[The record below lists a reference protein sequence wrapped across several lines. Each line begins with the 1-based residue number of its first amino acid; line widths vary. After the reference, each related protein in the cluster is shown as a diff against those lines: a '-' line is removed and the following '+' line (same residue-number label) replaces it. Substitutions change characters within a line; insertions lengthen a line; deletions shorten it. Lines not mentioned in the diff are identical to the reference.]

1 MVVFTGIDYERILIG
16 LVCYSVLDVRPK
28 HHLVAVHEVEHD
40 IAQSWLES
48 LLVYTVEVN
57 QLVSGNLDSVVALH
71 VEYEA
76 SQGYCIVKCPVP
88 VPSFLFYN
96 YFEEKN
102 TRGRPGNQGFVIHQ
116 VHLSEIHVGHPCE
129 FVIFDVGIVH
139 SEHMALSVE
148 QIGLIV
154 FFVGEGSVWEVFLG
168 AIHFHLDDIAVNL
181 LSRVIVNEM
190 IVNFRLVVEQ
200 GNKYLGVSN
209 EAADDEW
216 VRESRDG
223 HREVINA
230 QSFVEVK
237 LVSCNFFLCSRFV
250 RKCSDPELAIIHVN
264 SSVFRAILILLYFF
278 ELDVVL
284 RLTPNFLFKCNFVV

>member
-96 YFEEKN
+96 DWIPF
-102 TRGRPGNQGFVIHQ
+102 GN
-116 VHLSEIHVGHPCE
+116 
-129 FVIFDVGIVH
+129 
-139 SEHMALSVE
+139 
-148 QIGLIV
+148 
-154 FFVGEGSVWEVFLG
+154 
-168 AIHFHLDDIAVNL
+168 
-181 LSRVIVNEM
+181 
-190 IVNFRLVVEQ
+190 
-200 GNKYLGVSN
+200 
-209 EAADDEW
+209 
-216 VRESRDG
+216 
-223 HREVINA
+223 
-230 QSFVEVK
+230 
-237 LVSCNFFLCSRFV
+237 SC
-250 RKCSDPELAIIHVN
+250 
-264 SSVFRAILILLYFF
+264 
-278 ELDVVL
+278 
-284 RLTPNFLFKCNFVV
+284 